1 MTTRHYRAK
10 PLAFP
15 MDRRSVLAG
24 LAGAIAATGSGLP
37 DTARAQSAEAAAA
50 LVRRVVADVQNVI
63 NSGRSEAAMIR
74 EFERIF
80 RDYADVPTISA
91 SVLGPPA
98 RTATAAEMRA
108 FASAFQ
114 GYMAR
119 KYGRRFREFIGGQ
132 IAVTGARSTSRYV
145 EVESRVTIPGE
156 APFAISWRVWD
167 RSGQNR
173 FIDILI
179 EGVSLVISERT
190 EIGSMLEARRG
201 DISRLASD
209 LRSMG

>member
-1 MTTRHYRAK
+1 MKTRARTAGPGTERITRRRLLSGFAGMTAA
-10 PLAFP
+10 LG
-15 MDRRSVLAG
+15 AG
-24 LAGAIAATGSGLP
+24 LPWRAA
-37 DTARAQSAEAAAA
+37 AQSVEAAAA

-80 RDYADVPTISA
+80 RDYADVPTIAA

-98 RTATAAEMRA
+98 RTASPAEMRA

-132 IAVTGARSTSRYV
+132 IAVTGARSTTRYV
-145 EVESRVTIPGE
+145 EVGSRVTIPGE
-156 APFAISWRVWD
+156 APFEIAWRVWD

-179 EGVSLVISERT
+179 EGVSLVISERN

-201 DISRLASD
+201 DISRLAND